1 MDIYRRHFRRTVFW
15 YRTQLWCEKKILKP
29 PPYYYF
35 FQMYSPTKARASGP
49 MNYQKTNKEWPL
61 YTKFLK
67 KYPEAQ
73 FSTNYMTME
82 PEMYSTIPSHPA
94 ARFVTRQ
101 KYFMS
106 EGYTEAKAFE
116 LVEKEMSESLQEEK
130 YERAL
135 IEGIAT
141 SNRARSLMSL
151 YEQSAV
157 K

>member
-1 MDIYRRHFRRTVFW
+1 MQT
-15 YRTQLWCEKKILKP
+15 P
-29 PPYYYF
+29 PLYYF
-35 FQMYSPTKARASGP
+35 FQMYAPTKCRASGL
-49 MNYQKTNKEWPL
+49 MNFHSANDDWAL
-61 YTKFLK
+61 LNKFLR
-67 KYPEAQ
+67 KYPESSL
-73 FSTNYMTME
+73 STTYMTME
-82 PEMYSTIPSHPA
+82 PEMYSTAPHHPGE
-94 ARFVTRQ
+94 RFVTRQ

-130 YERAL
+130 YERAM

-157 K
+157 FLILKNLGI